1 MDMSV
6 ERKSDHTEEARLWNS
21 FKQGSEEAYA
31 QIYENYFFA
40 LYNYGIKIIRNKD
53 LVKDCIQDLFINL
66 WRTKQNLGEVT
77 IIKPYLYKSLRHD
90 LLRKLHQ
97 ESHTRSLHPE
107 QEINYNFEIVLS
119 HEVELI
125 ESQIAKE
132 QKKFLI
138 NELNTLTKRQK
149 EVIFLKF
156 YDNLSYQEIATVMSI
171 SVDAVYNLLSL
182 ALGSLK
188 KKMVHTSLFTLLLAL
203 LSYIL
208 FF

>member
-1 MDMSV
+1 MNG
-6 ERKSDHTEEARLWNS
+6 ERTSNHTEEARIWKA

-31 QIYENYFFA
+31 QIYENYFFT
-40 LYNYGIKIIRNKD
+40 LYNYGIKIIRDKD

-66 WRTKQNLGEVT
+66 WRTKHNLGEVT
-77 IIKPYLYKSLRHD
+77 TIKPYLYKSLRHD
-90 LLRKLHQ
+90 LVRKLHQ
-97 ESHTRSLHPE
+97 ESHTHSLHPE
-107 QEINYNFEIVLS
+107 QDMNYNFEIVLS

-125 ESQIAKE
+125 ESQAAKE
-132 QKKFLI
+132 QKNFLI
-138 NELNTLTKRQK
+138 QELNMLTKRQK

-156 YDNLSYQEIATVMSI
+156 YENLSYQEIAAVMDI

-203 LSYIL
+203 LSFIFL
-208 FF
+208 F

>member
-1 MDMSV
+1 MSV
-6 ERKSDHTEEARLWNS
+6 ERTSDHTEESRIWNA
-21 FKQGSEEAYA
+21 FKQGSEDAYA

-40 LYNYGIKIIRNKD
+40 LYNYGIKIIRDKD

-66 WRTKQNLGEVT
+66 WRTKHNLGEVT
-77 IIKPYLYKSLRHD
+77 TIKPYLYKSLRHD

-97 ESHTRSLHPE
+97 ESHTCALHPE
-107 QEINYNFEIVLS
+107 QETHYDFEIVLS

-125 ESQIAKE
+125 ESQVAKE

-138 NELNTLTKRQK
+138 NELNMLTKRQK

-156 YDNLSYQEIATVMSI
+156 YENLSYQEIATVMSI
-171 SVDAVYNLLSL
+171 SVNAVYNLLSL

-188 KKMVHTSLFTLLLAL
+188 KKIVHISLFSLLLAL
-203 LSYIL
+203 LSFIL